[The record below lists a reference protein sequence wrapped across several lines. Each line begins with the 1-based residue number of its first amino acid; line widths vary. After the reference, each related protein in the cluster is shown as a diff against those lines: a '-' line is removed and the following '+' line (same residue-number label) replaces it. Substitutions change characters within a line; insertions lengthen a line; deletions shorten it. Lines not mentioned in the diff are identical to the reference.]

1 MKIIKPKFEILEQQ
15 YNKETLLEDM
25 FKHIEICGRT
35 CYKSEDKITKDS
47 YKKFIEDLE
56 SKEHGAMLEH
66 GTVYLTIPLGTPI
79 DDPQY
84 MWKFDIAKFFMSN
97 KYSKVKEKTINKNVD
112 VEIKGYGMRTQAS
125 AHFYFITTNW
135 RVIFENRDKLLSK
148 YFLNQFNIKTESLK
162 DSVLEW
168 ITEPT
173 EEHEKRYTVRFTY
186 HLAVA
191 RDINRHRVQSIGEES
206 TRYCN
211 YSKSKFGSELN
222 IIEPIWF
229 TDYERGVINHKEDH
243 LTFKDMCELIARG
256 TDFPAMEQV
265 DYWMFANMA
274 CEYAYMMN
282 TTQFGEKNWTA
293 QKGSLMLPLDTKTES
308 IHTAFASD
316 WIHFFNL
323 RALGTTGAPRPSAK
337 EVAWPLMI
345 KFIEKGYININNPKF
360 NLSKFNEISNKFNNN
375 IEEYI
380 KM

>member
-35 CYKSEDKITKDS
+35 CYKSEDKITDTS
-47 YKKFIEDLE
+47 YEKFVKMLE
-56 SKEHGAMLEH
+56 EAEHGAMLEH

-135 RVIFENRDKLLSK
+135 RVIFENRDKLLPK
-148 YFLNQFNIKTESLK
+148 YFSNQFNIKTESLK

-211 YSKSKFGSELN
+211 YSKDKFGNKLN
-222 IIEPIWF
+222 IIEPVF
-229 TDYERGVINHKEDH
+229 FSDLAKKRINSENQWSLK
-243 LTFKDMCELIARG
+243 TMCRLIAQGRENEM
-256 TDFPAMEQV
+256 DDIDMWRFV
-265 DYWMFANMA
+265 NLA
-274 CEYAYMMN
+274 CE
-282 TTQFGEKNWTA
+282 FGYKYNVDVFKWTP
-293 QKGSLMLPLDTKTES
+293 QKASLMLPLDTKTES

-345 KFIEKGYININNPKF
+345 KFIEKGFIDINNPKF
-360 NLSKFNEISNKFNNN
+360 NLNKFNEISNKFNNN

>member
-1 MKIIKPKFEILEQQ
+1 MKIIKPKFEILEQR

-135 RVIFENRDKLLSK
+135 RVIFENRDKLLPK
-148 YFLNQFNIKTESLK
+148 YFSNQFNIKTESLK

-211 YSKSKFGSELN
+211 YSKDKFGNELN
-222 IIEPIWF
+222 IIEPVF
-229 TDYERGVINHKEDH
+229 FSDLAKKRINSENQWSLKTMCRLITQGRENEMDDI
-243 LTFKDMCELIARG
+243 DMWRFVNL
-256 TDFPAMEQV
+256 
-265 DYWMFANMA
+265 A
-274 CEYAYMMN
+274 CE
-282 TTQFGEKNWTA
+282 FGYKYNVDVFKWTP
-293 QKGSLMLPLDTKTES
+293 QKASLMLPLNTKTES

-345 KFIEKGYININNPKF
+345 KFIEKGFIDINNPKF
-360 NLSKFNEISNKFNNN
+360 NLNKFNEISNKFNNN

>member
-1 MKIIKPKFEILEQQ
+1 MNIITPKFEILEQQ

-35 CYKSEDKITKDS
+35 CYKSEDKITDTS
-47 YKKFIEDLE
+47 YEKFVKMLE
-56 SKEHGAMLEH
+56 EAEHGAMLEH

-84 MWKFDIAKFFMSN
+84 MWKHDIVSFFSKN
-97 KYSKVKEKTINKNVD
+97 KYSVVKEKTINKTVD
-112 VEIKGYGMRTQAS
+112 VEIKGYGMQTQAS

-135 RVIFENRDKLLSK
+135 RVIYENRDKLLSK
-148 YFLNQFNIKTESLK
+148 YWLNNFHIEKESLK
-162 DSVLEW
+162 DSVLQW
-168 ITEPT
+168 MTEPS
-173 EEHEKRYTVRFTY
+173 EDHEKRYTVRFTY

-211 YSKSKFGSELN
+211 YSKEKFGAELN

-229 TDYERGVINHKEDH
+229 TDDEKEIIHSKRDH
-243 LTFKDMCELIARG
+243 MSFKDMCDMISKG
-256 TDFPAMEQV
+256 TDYPAMEQV
-265 DYWMFANMA
+265 DYWLFANMA

-293 QKGSLMLPLDTKTES
+293 QKGSLILPLDTKTCS
-308 IHTAFASD
+308 VHTAFASD

-323 RALGTTGAPRPSAK
+323 RALGTTGSPRPSAK

-345 KFIEKGYININNPKF
+345 EFLVRYYIDEDQIDIQKY
-360 NLSKFNEISNKFNNN
+360 NEIKNKYPN
-375 IEEYI
+375 IEDYI
-380 KM
+380 KK

>member
-25 FKHIEICGRT
+25 FRHIEICGRT

-135 RVIFENRDKLLSK
+135 RVIFENRDKLLPK
-148 YFLNQFNIKTESLK
+148 YFSNQFNIKTESLK

-211 YSKSKFGSELN
+211 YSKDKFGNELN
-222 IIEPIWF
+222 IIEPVF
-229 TDYERGVINHKEDH
+229 FSDLAKKRINSENQWSLK
-243 LTFKDMCELIARG
+243 TMCRLIAQGRENEM
-256 TDFPAMEQV
+256 DDIDMWRFV
-265 DYWMFANMA
+265 NLA
-274 CEYAYMMN
+274 CE
-282 TTQFGEKNWTA
+282 FGYKYNVDVFKWTP
-293 QKGSLMLPLDTKTES
+293 QKASLMLPLDTKTES

-345 KFIEKGYININNPKF
+345 KFIEKGFIDINNPKF
-360 NLSKFNEISNKFNNN
+360 NLNKFNEISNKFNNN

>member
-35 CYKSEDKITKDS
+35 CYKSEDKITDTS
-47 YKKFIEDLE
+47 YEKFVKMLE
-56 SKEHGAMLEH
+56 EAEHGAMLEH

-135 RVIFENRDKLLSK
+135 RVIFENRDKLLPK

-211 YSKSKFGSELN
+211 YSKDKFGNELN
-222 IIEPIWF
+222 IIEPVF
-229 TDYERGVINHKEDH
+229 FSDLAKKRINSENQWSLKTMCRLITQGRENEMDDI
-243 LTFKDMCELIARG
+243 DMWRFVNL
-256 TDFPAMEQV
+256 
-265 DYWMFANMA
+265 A
-274 CEYAYMMN
+274 CE
-282 TTQFGEKNWTA
+282 FGYKYNVDVFKWTP
-293 QKGSLMLPLDTKTES
+293 QKASLMLPLNTKTES

-345 KFIEKGYININNPKF
+345 KFIEKGFIDINNPKF
-360 NLSKFNEISNKFNNN
+360 NLNKFNEISNKFNNN

>member
-1 MKIIKPKFEILEQQ
+1 MKIIKPKFEILEQR

-35 CYKSEDKITKDS
+35 CYKSEDKITDTS
-47 YKKFIEDLE
+47 YEKFVKMLE
-56 SKEHGAMLEH
+56 EAEHGAMLEH

-135 RVIFENRDKLLSK
+135 RVIFENRDKLLPK

-211 YSKSKFGSELN
+211 YSKDKFGNELN
-222 IIEPIWF
+222 IIEPVF
-229 TDYERGVINHKEDH
+229 FSDLAKKRINSENQWSLKTMCRLITQGRENEMDDI
-243 LTFKDMCELIARG
+243 DMWRFVNL
-256 TDFPAMEQV
+256 
-265 DYWMFANMA
+265 A
-274 CEYAYMMN
+274 CE
-282 TTQFGEKNWTA
+282 FGYKYNVDVFKWTP
-293 QKGSLMLPLDTKTES
+293 QKASLMLPLNTKTES

-345 KFIEKGYININNPKF
+345 KFIEKGFIDINNPKF
-360 NLSKFNEISNKFNNN
+360 NLNKFNEISNKFNNN